1 MCTIF
6 AGQDTTN
13 YEFHTRSIRLGGH
26 CTSVRLEKKFW
37 EILDQIASSQNM
49 NTSRFLTT
57 IYDEALDINGDVS
70 NFASLLRCSC
80 ILYLSDTEKTMAI
93 ANSQLKLAHNET

>member
-1 MCTIF
+1 MYYFCGTRHDKLCVPYAF
-6 AGQDTTN
+6 YQAWRPL
-13 YEFHTRSIRLGGH
+13 YERKTG
-26 CTSVRLEKKFW
+26 KKIW
-37 EILDQIASSQNM
+37 EILDHIARSQNM

-80 ILYLSDTEKTMAI
+80 ILYLSDTEKTMDI
-93 ANSQLKLAHNET
+93 ANAQLKAAHGET

>member
-1 MCTIF
+1 
-6 AGQDTTN
+6 
-13 YEFHTRSIRLGGH
+13 
-26 CTSVRLEKKFW
+26 
-37 EILDQIASSQNM
+37 M

-80 ILYLSDTEKTMAI
+80 ILYLSDTEKTMDI
-93 ANSQLKLAHNET
+93 ANAQLKAAHGET